1 MASDPIGFELF
12 RNTLL
17 SIADE
22 MALTILRTA
31 YSGVLRDNM
40 DYSTAFCD
48 GAGRTV
54 AQGLTLPAH
63 LSSFPDA
70 LAATIARYGDRM
82 QPGDIYCLND
92 PFEGGM
98 HIPDVFVLKPSSS
111 RASASP
117 SRRPSA
123 TRPTWAAAW
132 PAPNASD
139 STEIYQEGLRI
150 PPVKMYDRGSRTRR
164 CSASSRRTCASP
176 FACSVTCARSWPR
189 ATSQRKPSSASSTGT
204 ASSRSRRTWRT
215 CSTTPS
221 G

>member
-48 GAGRTV
+48 GEGRTV

-70 LAATIARYGDRM
+70 LAATIARYGGGPKPR
-82 QPGDIYCLND
+82 GISCLNE
-92 PFEGGM
+92 PLAGG
-98 HIPDVFVLKPSSS
+98 P
-111 RASASP
+111 
-117 SRRPSA
+117 
-123 TRPTWAAAW
+123 
-132 PAPNASD
+132 
-139 STEIYQEGLRI
+139 RI
-150 PPVKMYDRGSRTRR
+150 PP
-164 CSASSRRTCASP
+164 P
-176 FACSVTCARSWPR
+176 
-189 ATSQRKPSSASSTGT
+189 
-204 ASSRSRRTWRT
+204 
-215 CSTTPS
+215 
-221 G
+221 

>member
-48 GAGRTV
+48 ADGRTV

-82 QPGDIYCLND
+82 KSGDIYCLND

-98 HIPDVFVLKPSSS
+98 HIPDVFVLKPIFFEGA
-111 RASASP
+111 RVAFA
-117 SRRPSA
+117 A
-123 TRPTWAAAW
+123 TICHQTDMGGRVAPPRDGL
-132 PAPNASD
+132 PAPD
-139 STEIYQEGLRI
+139 
-150 PPVKMYDRGSRTRR
+150 PPPRR
-164 CSASSRRTCASP
+164 QAGAGVHGGR
-176 FACSVTCARSWPR
+176 PR
-189 ATSQRKPSSASSTGT
+189 PHRAADPRDPQRAAG
-204 ASSRSRRTWRT
+204 WRVV
-215 CSTTPS
+215 
-221 G
+221 

>member
-1 MASDPIGFELF
+1 MHVPPTEAASKAKSTVSDPIGFELF

-48 GAGRTV
+48 GSGRTI

-70 LAATIARYGDRM
+70 LAATIARFGDRM
-82 QPGDIYCLND
+82 QPGDVYCLND

-98 HIPDVFVLKPSSS
+98 HIPDVFVLKPIFHEGERLAFAATICHQTDMGGRVAGSN
-111 RASASP
+111 ASA
-117 SRRPSA
+117 
-123 TRPTWAAAW
+123 
-132 PAPNASD
+132 

-150 PPVKMYDRGSRTRR
+150 PPVKMYDQRSEERR
-164 CSASSRRTCASP
+164 VGKEC
-176 FACSVTCARSWPR
+176 
-189 ATSQRKPSSASSTGT
+189 
-204 ASSRSRRTWRT
+204 RSRWWTQH
-215 CSTTPS
+215 
-221 G
+221 